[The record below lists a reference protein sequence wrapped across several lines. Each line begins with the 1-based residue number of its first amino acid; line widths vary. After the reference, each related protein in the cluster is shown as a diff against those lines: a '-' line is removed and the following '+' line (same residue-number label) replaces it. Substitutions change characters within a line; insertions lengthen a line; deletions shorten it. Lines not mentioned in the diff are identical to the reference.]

1 MDWYNLQVRHF
12 RKINPDFA
20 AGKAVSE
27 GDPRWRGVRETKK
40 NCTN

>member
-12 RKINPDFA
+12 RKINLDFA

-27 GDPRWRGVRETKK
+27 GDPGWRGVGETKK
-40 NCTN
+40 KHTN